1 MNTSYAKTHNQIE
14 AEVPQDQQAET
25 MVLSAMFQD
34 QEVVGN
40 IVSLLRPDD
49 FADDTRQLLFRTFSE
64 LYERGQPLDA
74 VIVESYVAKKKL
86 SHVLTMPYLL
96 EIANAAPSSAMA
108 EYHAILVKEQAI
120 KRRMMQALHAS
131 IKDVLSSEDDAK
143 SVTDRVEGRIF
154 AAADDMV
161 STSHEQSAGSLLVE
175 LDKIINNPLTQGIDT
190 GFYELDK
197 LTVGMHKGEMI
208 IIAAR
213 PSVGKSAIALNIA
226 EHVSMAL
233 GHPVGIFSMEMRN
246 TELMMRLLCSR
257 ANVDMQRVK
266 RGTMDAQD
274 LQRMAP
280 VVRELADAPLYID
293 DLKSVTMLE
302 LRAKARRL
310 KMKRG
315 IELLVVDYLQLL
327 EAGGGKSENRQQ
339 EISRISRSMKTL
351 AHELDIPVIAL
362 SQLNRASENEQRRPR
377 TSDLRESGSLEQD
390 ADTVILLHRE
400 DFAHQSDPDWLSAN
414 RELEN
419 VAEVHL
425 AKQRNGPTGMIKLLI
440 QPHCTRFVNM
450 GYGG

>member
-1 MNTSYAKTHNQIE
+1 MNTSYAKMQNQPE
-14 AEVPQDQQAET
+14 AEIPQDAQAEM

-40 IVSLLRPDD
+40 IVSMLRPDD
-49 FADDTRQLLFRTFSE
+49 FADDTRQLLFRTFCE
-64 LYERGQPLDA
+64 LYEQAQPLDA
-74 VIVESYVAKKKL
+74 TIVNSYIAKKKL
-86 SHVLTMPYLL
+86 AHILTMPYLL
-96 EIANAAPSSAMA
+96 EIASAAPSSGMA

-131 IKDVLSSEDDAK
+131 IKDVINSPDDAK
-143 SVTDRVEGRIF
+143 TLTDRVEGRVF
-154 AAADDMV
+154 AVADDL
-161 STSHEQSAGSLLVE
+161 TGTAHEQSSGELLVE
-175 LDKIINNPLTQGIDT
+175 LDKIINNPLSQGINT

-197 LTVGMHKGEMI
+197 LTVGMHKSELI

-274 LQRMAP
+274 RQRLGPA
-280 VVRELADAPLYID
+280 VQELSDAPLYID
-293 DLKSVTMLE
+293 DVKSVTMLE

-327 EAGGGKSENRQQ
+327 EAGGAKAENRQQ
-339 EISRISRSMKTL
+339 EISRISRGMKTL

-400 DFAHQSDPDWLSAN
+400 DFAHRDDPDWLAAN
-414 RELEN
+414 GELTN
-419 VAEVHL
+419 VAEIHL
-425 AKQRNGPTGMIKLLI
+425 AKQRNGPTGMIRLLI
-440 QPHCTRFVNM
+440 QPHCTRFVNTT
-450 GYGG
+450 YGG